1 MPLHPVWHRLHACG
15 HQKLFHKTPS
25 SAANIAYKRKTVSE
39 VTYQKRQEAVF
50 LLRSRGEEEVA
61 GKNKAQPSFFLQTD
75 FEDVW
80 ELAWVAGAWMYWV
93 KERTGTRKG
102 THVFSCAHY
111 FQAPGNQMRPCVESI
126 RSQYPRGSN
135 FHLHKS
141 RLFYLSNLLLVW
153 FWPKYWSSIPPPPVF
168 VSHPPEREA
177 KIYLT
182 WHYTCTMCYKTLR
195 VIRMKFL
202 IIMEEDQSDISK
214 NSPNCFYWKIIGTVN
229 ENLNFDIRVY
239 LDTDCRVV

>member
-1 MPLHPVWHRLHACG
+1 MVGCIGW
-15 HQKLFHKTPS
+15 
-25 SAANIAYKRKTVSE
+25 KRERARIRERAFFLVHTTS
-39 VTYQKRQEAVF
+39 KR
-50 LLRSRGEEEVA
+50 LLRRLS
-61 GKNKAQPSFFLQTD
+61 
-75 FEDVW
+75 
-80 ELAWVAGAWMYWV
+80 
-93 KERTGTRKG
+93 
-102 THVFSCAHY
+102 
-111 FQAPGNQMRPCVESI
+111 GNHMRPSVESI